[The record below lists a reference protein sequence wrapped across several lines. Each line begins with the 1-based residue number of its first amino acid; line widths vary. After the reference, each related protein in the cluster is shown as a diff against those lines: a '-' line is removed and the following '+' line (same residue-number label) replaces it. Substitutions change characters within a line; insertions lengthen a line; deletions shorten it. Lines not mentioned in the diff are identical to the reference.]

1 MRSAYG
7 RSVRTCA
14 PDARRHVVK
23 LTDTELE
30 SIDAWALAAG
40 MPHRLAALRHL
51 IERGLR
57 TERGKTR
64 KNRQGG

>member
-23 LTDTELE
+23 LTDAELE
-30 SIDAWALAAG
+30 PIDAWAIAAG

-57 TERGKTR
+57 AERGKTTKR
-64 KNRQGG
+64 RGG